1 MEGIATRNITLD
13 YFKIFLTILVI
24 LAHMVF
30 SDMPALTWGVKY
42 GVSRIA
48 VPCFFI
54 INGFF
59 LANIINDGQKMKK
72 YFGRLVI
79 LYAVWMAVYFGF
91 YADYTIYGSGGFS
104 ELFLLLFRGFYH
116 LWYVAALIVA
126 AFLLWMIRNINY
138 NILLVLAIVIFLVG
152 CLISQSFYLKPLG
165 DVVFGFIH
173 PNRLEFCI
181 NNFLFMGFPFLIFG
195 YYINKCNVQWNKL
208 TDSTLLILIILSFI
222 ILGCELFLMRHLMI
236 MADFFVVQPTYVS
249 LLFICP
255 LLFVYIQRIGTY
267 READDTLAKLAS
279 GIYFI
284 HPLVL
289 FTLGAKFSHYS
300 FFMLIFFISVLLSFC
315 LIAANKRIKMFL

>member
-1 MEGIATRNITLD
+1 M
-13 YFKIFLTILVI
+13 LVI
-24 LAHMVF
+24 LGHMTI
-30 SDMPALTWGVKY
+30 SDVPLLSWGVKN
-42 GVSRIA
+42 GIA
-48 VPCFFI
+48 RMTVPCFFI

-59 LANIINDGQKMKK
+59 LANIIDDGLKIKK
-72 YFGRLVI
+72 YFVRLVA

-91 YADYTIYGSGGFS
+91 YADYTIYGDGGYS
-104 ELFLLLFRGFYH
+104 EFFLLLFRGFYH

-126 AFLLWMIRNINY
+126 AFLLWMTRNVNY
-138 NILLVLAIVIFLVG
+138 NILLALAVVVFLTG

-165 DVVFGFIH
+165 DVVFGIIH

-181 NNFLFMGFPFLIFG
+181 NNFLFMGFPFLTFG

-208 TDSTLLILIILSFI
+208 TDSTLLLLIILSFVVFG
-222 ILGCELFLMRHLMI
+222 LELLLMRHLMI
-236 MADFFVVQPTYVS
+236 MADFFVVQPAYIS

-267 READDTLAKLAS
+267 READDTLAKLSS

-300 FFMLIFFISVLLSFC
+300 FFMLIFFISLLLSFC